1 MGYKL
6 LGWIVW
12 NGGRWVVR
20 RKLRGALPRRGVMV
34 AAGVAAGG
42 AAAALAAGAAGGRR
56 AGR

>member
-20 RKLRGALPRRGVMV
+20 RKLRTTLPGRGAAV
-34 AAGVAAGG
+34 AAIGAAG
-42 AAAALAAGAAGGRR
+42 AAAALAAGAARR
-56 AGR
+56 RR